1 MNLADRLSARSKRP
15 DENSPAPKAP
25 DSPPAEPTV
34 PAAPR
39 TVQSRVITPATAGR
53 RRAPADPFL
62 EIKRRVHDALL
73 ELLGPSLYD
82 AKMGEAELDSRVR
95 QTLGQVISAQD
106 TMLTTAERQQIQK
119 EISDEIL
126 GYGPLEPLLQDP
138 EVTEIMVVGPDRVFV
153 ERSGQIHDTN
163 VTFADE
169 RHLRRT
175 LDKIVGRVG
184 RRIDEASPMVDA
196 RLTDGSRVNA
206 VIAPIALDGSMLTIR
221 KFAADPFGVQDLIN
235 FGTISEDVAVL
246 LEACVQGR
254 LNILISGG
262 TGSGKTTTLNVVS
275 SFLSSDERIVTIE
288 DAAELQLFQDH
299 VARMETRPSNIE
311 GRGEVTARDLVRNAL
326 RMRPDRIIVGEVR
339 DGAALDM
346 LQAMN
351 TGHDGSLTT
360 LHANSPRD
368 ALSRIETMVLM
379 AGVELPTR
387 AIREQVASALDLI
400 VHQARLRDGSRRI
413 THITEVTHMEGE
425 IVTLQDI
432 FVFDFHAGVDQH
444 GRYLGS
450 LKSTGI
456 RPAFLDKL
464 QDQGIYPSPE
474 LFDGQV

>member
-15 DENSPAPKAP
+15 DENSPGPKAP
-25 DSPPAEPTV
+25 DSTPAEPTV

-39 TVQSRVITPATAGR
+39 PLQSRVTTPATAGR

-106 TMLTTAERQQIQK
+106 TMLSTAERQQIQK

-153 ERSGQIHDTN
+153 ERFGQIHDTN

-184 RRIDEASPMVDA
+184 RRIDESSPMVDA

-235 FGTISEDVAVL
+235 FGTMSEEVAVL

-413 THITEVTHMEGE
+413 THLTEVTHMEGE

-456 RPAFLDKL
+456 RPGFLDKL

>member
-1 MNLADRLSARSKRP
+1 
-15 DENSPAPKAP
+15 
-25 DSPPAEPTV
+25 
-34 PAAPR
+34 
-39 TVQSRVITPATAGR
+39 
-53 RRAPADPFL
+53 
-62 EIKRRVHDALL
+62 
-73 ELLGPSLYD
+73 
-82 AKMGEAELDSRVR
+82 
-95 QTLGQVISAQD
+95 
-106 TMLTTAERQQIQK
+106 
-119 EISDEIL
+119 
-126 GYGPLEPLLQDP
+126 
-138 EVTEIMVVGPDRVFV
+138 
-153 ERSGQIHDTN
+153 
-163 VTFADE
+163 
-169 RHLRRT
+169 
-175 LDKIVGRVG
+175 
-184 RRIDEASPMVDA
+184 
-196 RLTDGSRVNA
+196 
-206 VIAPIALDGSMLTIR
+206 
-221 KFAADPFGVQDLIN
+221 
-235 FGTISEDVAVL
+235 
-246 LEACVQGR
+246 
-254 LNILISGG
+254 
-262 TGSGKTTTLNVVS
+262 
-275 SFLSSDERIVTIE
+275 
-288 DAAELQLFQDH
+288 
-299 VARMETRPSNIE
+299 METRPSNIE

-432 FVFDFHAGVDQH
+432 FVFDFHAGVDEH

-474 LFDGQV
+474 LFDGQG